1 MQTTD
6 ASPPGG
12 SAPPSGIAWPFAF
25 RPARIAWHAAMT
37 VVRPAAAAM
46 AGWSLYVVARH
57 YGVPWQ
63 LAAAAVA
70 VFDGVAL
77 GALYQATEAV
87 KAGRSA
93 ATAILATLGMAS
105 VSLLLNVQHA
115 RIIHGGLPAGLL
127 FATPAVGLL
136 VLSALSWGATRAEAR
151 AARGETPMRLP
162 AFGLW
167 GWLLAHNEA
176 AAALQQQAVAHV
188 TGNVPAPAVTAPR
201 DRSARAAIRAHLAAT
216 DPVEAIELTAA
227 ANPTLSAVEIAA
239 LLVDCG
245 VDVNALDVA
254 LVLGRAATPSVRLD
268 RVPAPDPAPL
278 PRSTGQA
285 ELAKAGVMRG
295 EAPADMPQVSG
306 LPLSEAIPAI
316 HRRLTDDVSAKAVV
330 KCLALQGM
338 ATDTGYVRTALS
350 RARLRAHE
358 EATEEDAR
366 LAAAARTAERSSGTG
381 FYP

>member
-1 MQTTD
+1 MQRTD

-12 SAPPSGIAWPFAF
+12 SAPPTWPFQI
-25 RPARIAWHAAMT
+25 RPARIAWHIAMLI
-37 VVRPAAAAM
+37 VRPAAAAM

-115 RIIHGGLPAGLL
+115 RIIHGGVPAGLL

-176 AAALQQQAVAHV
+176 AGALQQRAREHV
-188 TGNVPAPAVTAPR
+188 TSGASPAHQLPAPGPKPSAAQARTKLTAR
-201 DRSARAAIRAHLAAT
+201 FAAM
-216 DPVEAIELTAA
+216 DVGEVIELTAA
-227 ANPTLSAVEIAA
+227 SHPDMTPEEIAA
-239 LLVDCG
+239 LLPTYGVH
-245 VDVNALDVA
+245 VDVLDVV
-254 LVLGRAATPSVRLD
+254 LVLGRAAVPSVRLD
-268 RVPAPDPAPL
+268 RVPAAEPAAP
-278 PRSTGQA
+278 
-285 ELAKAGVMRG
+285 AKTLTRG

-316 HRRLTDDVSAKAVV
+316 HRRLVDDVSAKAVV

-358 EATEEDAR
+358 EAAEEDAR
-366 LAAAARTAERSSGTG
+366 LAAAARSAERSSGTG